1 MKPLT
6 YTLVVNGPQYGTQSA
21 RNAYLFAKALI
32 EKGHILKSVFFIK
45 TVCLMARQRMYQL
58 MMSLTCY
65 KVGNLLL
72 NPIKYNLKL
81 VLQQRCAVVL

>member
-1 MKPLT
+1 
-6 YTLVVNGPQYGTQSA
+6 
-21 RNAYLFAKALI
+21 
-32 EKGHILKSVFFIK
+32 
-45 TVCLMARQRMYQL
+45 